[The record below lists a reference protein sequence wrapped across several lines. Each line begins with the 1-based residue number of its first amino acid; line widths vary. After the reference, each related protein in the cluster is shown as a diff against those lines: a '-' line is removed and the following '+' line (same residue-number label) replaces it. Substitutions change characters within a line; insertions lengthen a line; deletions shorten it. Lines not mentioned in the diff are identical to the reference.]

1 MKYYITPIAKL
12 ARYNIKII
20 FGNKFMYFIL
30 SAVGF
35 YILTV
40 GLNLISDSEITMA
53 TGYSMLLVPS
63 ILLIFYPTC
72 FGIQNDQDAKIIE
85 IIFGIPNYRYKIWLF
100 RLLIAYMICFI
111 ITLLLAAVT
120 DWLVVEVPPLQ
131 LALQSMVPALFIG
144 LLCFMLST
152 LIRNGN
158 GTAVMIIIIG
168 LLLFASSKILDVSK
182 WNVFLNP
189 FDVPLDKNPQIFYN
203 TLFDNRLII
212 LLSSFIFLLVGLYK
226 TQNREKF
233 ICLTESAQ
241 EKYPPVSEIYFSHPQ
256 RGISSASRFVNR
268 HSPSPTLLIFPLTGN
283 IQ

>member
-1 MKYYITPIAKL
+1 
-12 ARYNIKII
+12 
-20 FGNKFMYFIL
+20 
-30 SAVGF
+30 
-35 YILTV
+35 
-40 GLNLISDSEITMA
+40 MA

-182 WNVFLNP
+182 WNVFLTP

-233 ICLTESAQ
+233 I
-241 EKYPPVSEIYFSHPQ
+241 
-256 RGISSASRFVNR
+256 
-268 HSPSPTLLIFPLTGN
+268 
-283 IQ
+283 

>member
-100 RLLIAYMICFI
+100 RLLIAF
-111 ITLLLAAVT
+111 
-120 DWLVVEVPPLQ
+120 
-131 LALQSMVPALFIG
+131 
-144 LLCFMLST
+144 
-152 LIRNGN
+152 
-158 GTAVMIIIIG
+158 
-168 LLLFASSKILDVSK
+168 
-182 WNVFLNP
+182 
-189 FDVPLDKNPQIFYN
+189 
-203 TLFDNRLII
+203 
-212 LLSSFIFLLVGLYK
+212 
-226 TQNREKF
+226 
-233 ICLTESAQ
+233 
-241 EKYPPVSEIYFSHPQ
+241 
-256 RGISSASRFVNR
+256 
-268 HSPSPTLLIFPLTGN
+268 
-283 IQ
+283 

>member
-1 MKYYITPIAKL
+1 
-12 ARYNIKII
+12 
-20 FGNKFMYFIL
+20 
-30 SAVGF
+30 
-35 YILTV
+35 
-40 GLNLISDSEITMA
+40 
-53 TGYSMLLVPS
+53 MLLVPS

-233 ICLTESAQ
+233 I
-241 EKYPPVSEIYFSHPQ
+241 
-256 RGISSASRFVNR
+256 
-268 HSPSPTLLIFPLTGN
+268 
-283 IQ
+283 

>member
-1 MKYYITPIAKL
+1 MAKKENTD
-12 ARYNIKII
+12 RW
-20 FGNKFMYFIL
+20 FISISRL
-30 SAVGF
+30 WVVAFVAFPLLWSACSGPKNEVVKGF
-35 YILTV
+35 EDAAEVPTLRTLDV
-40 GLNLISDSEITMA
+40 MTLISDSEITTA

-63 ILLIFYPTC
+63 ILSIFYPTC

-233 ICLTESAQ
+233 I
-241 EKYPPVSEIYFSHPQ
+241 
-256 RGISSASRFVNR
+256 
-268 HSPSPTLLIFPLTGN
+268 
-283 IQ
+283 